1 MNGNVSSPLHAA
13 GSALPRPALDP
24 ELGRRLFGSLQR
36 AEQRRKAEQYV
47 RGLLEQPGRKTL
59 RNIARQFD
67 GNAAQ
72 QNVHHFISASP
83 WDWMPVRHALARHVQ
98 HALVPEA
105 WVVRPT
111 VIPKVGPHS
120 IGVDPQ
126 GPNLYGQQA
135 VGVWMAA
142 SQYAVPVDWRLRLS
156 GRWLED
162 PLRER
167 ANIPSDATSGTL
179 EECVR
184 EAVAGVEGIEG
195 VLGGPVV
202 IDAEEIDGPALAGR
216 LASRG
221 TRFLV
226 RVPAD
231 APLRL
236 NRAKLPRFGD
246 RDRTAAELAAS
257 LPRLRRRVN
266 PGDGPTTAAAIPVTH
281 PEARRQGLLL
291 VGEWRD
297 GPADPSLWLTNA
309 DAPALSSLLRLT
321 RLPAVVARDFT
332 TISANVGVTDFA
344 GRSFPGWHRHVTLA
358 SVAHHVVAMHTHSV
372 VGSSEPDSPDYRPVI

>member
-1 MNGNVSSPLHAA
+1 MNRHVSPPVDAA
-13 GSALPRPALDP
+13 GNALPRPVLDAG
-24 ELGRRLFGSLQR
+24 LGRRLFGSMPR

-47 RGLLEQPGRKTL
+47 RGLLDQPGRKTL
-59 RNIARQFD
+59 RNIAAQFD

-83 WDWMPVRHALARHVQ
+83 WDWVPVRHALVRHVQ
-98 HALVPEA
+98 HALAPEA

-111 VIPKVGPHS
+111 VIPKAGPHS

-126 GPNLYGQQA
+126 GPGLYGQQA
-135 VGVWMAA
+135 VGVWMTA
-142 SQYAVPVDWRLRLS
+142 SRYAVPVDWRLRLS

-167 ANIPSDATSGTL
+167 ANIPADATSGTL
-179 EECVR
+179 EQCVR
-184 EAVAGVEGIEG
+184 EAVAGVEGIDG
-195 VLGGPVV
+195 VLSGPVV
-202 IDAEEIDGPALAGR
+202 VDAEEIDGPALAGR

-231 APLRL
+231 ALLRL

-246 RDRTAAELAAS
+246 RDRTAAELAAT
-257 LPRLRRRVN
+257 LPRLRRQVN

-281 PEARRQGLLL
+281 PEALRRGMLL
-291 VGEWRD
+291 VGEWRN
-297 GPADPSLWLTNA
+297 GPGDPSLWLTNA
-309 DAPALSSLLRLT
+309 DAPDLASLLRLT

-332 TISANVGVTDFA
+332 DISARVGVTDFA

-358 SVAHHVVAMHTHSV
+358 SVAHHVLAAHTHGV
-372 VGSSEPDSPDYRPVI
+372 VG